1 MLNKLPRACAALPVA
16 MAVTA
21 GLTFSS
27 VNVTSNVNVAS
38 SANVTSSADVTLTA
52 TVIEIGGIGW
62 ETLDQALMES
72 TFGGTLNTPDNTFV
86 NIPWPGQLG
95 AIGESVDLAGNALY
109 DQLLTTDGPKI
120 AVGLSGSTMAI
131 NDVMRRLAVAYA
143 ADPTS
148 VPSPDE
154 VSFMVA
160 GDAERGIFPALVP
173 FFGQTIPGYNYT
185 VKPIPVTPYDITV
198 VKGEYDA
205 AADWPD
211 RPWNLLAV
219 ANAFAASGAFE
230 GFGSVHFDAIFADYT
245 KVPAKNITTAV
256 NSAGGVT
263 TTYVIPTDD
272 LPLLR
277 PLVAQGVPQSTVDTL
292 TKVLKPIVDSAY
304 SRNDWRPTSGPP
316 QGARVPRTALR
327 AVGGSDN
334 NPNPTAARAPAKAT
348 AVKATTGRASARG
361 ASGR

>member
-1 MLNKLPRACAALPVA
+1 MIVLNKLPRFCAALPVA

-21 GLTFSS
+21 GFAFSS
-27 VNVTSNVNVAS
+27 VN
-38 SANVTSSADVTLTA
+38 VTLTA

-62 ETLDQALMES
+62 ETLDQDIMES
-72 TFGGTLNTPDNTFV
+72 TFGGVLNDGVNTFV

-95 AIGESVDLAGNALY
+95 AIGESVDLASNALY
-109 DQLLTTDGPKI
+109 AELLTTPGPKI

-143 ADPTS
+143 NDPTS

-154 VSFMVA
+154 VTFMVA

-205 AADWPD
+205 AGDWPD

-219 ANAFAASGAFE
+219 ANGFAASGAFE

-245 KVPAKNITTAV
+245 TVPAKNITTTV
-256 NSAGGVT
+256 NSAGGTT
-263 TTYVIPTDD
+263 TTYLIPTAD
-272 LPLLR
+272 LPILR
-277 PLVAQGVPQSTVDTL
+277 PLIAQGVPQSTVDAL
-292 TKVLKPIVDSAY
+292 TSVLKPIVDRAY
-304 SRNDWRPTSGPP
+304 RRNDWRPAGGPP
-316 QGARVPRTALR
+316 QGIEGRQARGAEVRNAINETPVANATVAK
-327 AVGGSDN
+327 ATPVKATVAKAS
-334 NPNPTAARAPAKAT
+334 AARAA
-348 AVKATTGRASARG
+348 ARG
-361 ASGR
+361 ANAR

>member
-1 MLNKLPRACAALPVA
+1 MIVLDKLPRICAALPVA

-21 GLTFSS
+21 GLVF
-27 VNVTSNVNVAS
+27 S
-38 SANVTSSADVTLTA
+38 SANVTLTA

-62 ETLDQALMES
+62 ETLDQSIMES
-72 TFGGTLNTPDNTFV
+72 TFGGVLNDGNNTFV

-95 AIGESVDLAGNALY
+95 AIGDSVNVASDALY
-109 DQLLTTDGPKI
+109 ADLLSTPGPKI

-143 ADPTS
+143 NDPNS
-148 VPSPDE
+148 VPSPSE
-154 VSFMVA
+154 VSFIVA

-173 FFGQTIPGYNYT
+173 FFGRNIPGYNYT

-205 AADWPD
+205 AGDWPD

-230 GFGSVHFDAIFADYT
+230 GFGSVHFDAIFSDYT
-245 KVPAKNITTAV
+245 KVPAKNVTTAV

-263 TTYVIPTDD
+263 TTYLIPTPD
-272 LPLLR
+272 LPILR

-292 TKVLKPIVDSAY
+292 TAILKPLVDAAY
-304 SRNDWRPTSGPP
+304 KRNDLVPAGQAGHLPKSQAGAVV
-316 QGARVPRTALR
+316 QSARVTAVA
-327 AVGGSDN
+327 AVAATA
-334 NPNPTAARAPAKAT
+334 PTAKAT
-348 AVKATTGRASARG
+348 ASKSAAAKARRAATR
-361 ASGR
+361 

>member
-1 MLNKLPRACAALPVA
+1 

-21 GLTFSS
+21 GFAFSS
-27 VNVTSNVNVAS
+27 VN
-38 SANVTSSADVTLTA
+38 VTLTA

-62 ETLDQALMES
+62 ETLDQDIMES
-72 TFGGTLNTPDNTFV
+72 TFGGVLNDGINTFV

-95 AIGESVDLAGNALY
+95 AIGESVNAASDALY
-109 DQLLTTDGPKI
+109 TELLNTSGPKI

-143 ADPTS
+143 ADPAS
-148 VPSPDE
+148 VPSPSD

-173 FFGQTIPGYNYT
+173 FLGQTIPGYNYT
-185 VKPIPVTPYDITV
+185 VQPIPVTPYDITV
-198 VKGEYDA
+198 VKGEYDGA
-205 AADWPD
+205 GDWPD

-230 GFGSVHFDAIFADYT
+230 GFGSVHFDAIFSDYT
-245 KVPAKNITTAV
+245 KVPAKYVTTAV

-263 TTYVIPTDD
+263 TTYIIPTDD
-272 LPLLR
+272 LPILR
-277 PLVAQGVPQSTVDTL
+277 PLIAQGVPQSTVDTL

-304 SRNDWRPTSGPP
+304 ARNDWRPSSGPP
-316 QGARVPRTALR
+316 EGARVPRTAVRNGVNESQVLN
-327 AVGGSDN
+327 ATAAKATPVKA
-334 NPNPTAARAPAKAT
+334 TAARAT
-348 AVKATTGRASARG
+348 AARAAARG
-361 ASGR
+361 ATAR

>member
-1 MLNKLPRACAALPVA
+1 
-16 MAVTA
+16 
-21 GLTFSS
+21 
-27 VNVTSNVNVAS
+27 
-38 SANVTSSADVTLTA
+38 
-52 TVIEIGGIGW
+52 
-62 ETLDQALMES
+62 MEA
-72 TFGGTLNTPDNTFV
+72 TFGGVLNTPDNTFV

-95 AIGESVDLAGNALY
+95 AIGDSVNLASDALY
-109 DQLLTTDGPKI
+109 AELLATPGPKI
-120 AVGLSGSTMAI
+120 GVGLSGSTLAI

-198 VKGEYDA
+198 VKGEYDGA
-205 AADWPD
+205 GDWPD

-245 KVPAKNITTAV
+245 KVPAKYITTAV

-304 SRNDWRPTSGPP
+304 SRNDWRPASGPP
-316 QGARVPRTALR
+316 QGARVPRAAVRNGITDSQVLNATA
-327 AVGGSDN
+327 
-334 NPNPTAARAPAKAT
+334 AKAT
-348 AVKATTGRASARG
+348 AAKATAGRATSAKPTARG
-361 ASGR
+361 ATAR

>member
-1 MLNKLPRACAALPVA
+1 
-16 MAVTA
+16 
-21 GLTFSS
+21 
-27 VNVTSNVNVAS
+27 
-38 SANVTSSADVTLTA
+38 
-52 TVIEIGGIGW
+52 
-62 ETLDQALMES
+62 MEA
-72 TFGGTLNTPDNTFV
+72 TFGGVLNTPDNTFV

-95 AIGESVDLAGNALY
+95 AIGESVDLASDALY
-109 DQLLTTDGPKI
+109 TELLTTPGPKI

-143 ADPTS
+143 NDPTS

-198 VKGEYDA
+198 VKGEYDGA
-205 AADWPD
+205 GDWPD

-245 KVPAKNITTAV
+245 TVPAKNITTRV
-256 NSAGGVT
+256 NSAGGTT
-263 TTYVIPTDD
+263 TTYLIPTPD
-272 LPLLR
+272 LPILR
-277 PLVAQGVPQSTVDTL
+277 PLIAQGVPQSTVDAL
-292 TKVLKPIVDSAY
+292 TKVLKPLADLGY
-304 SRNDWRPTSGPP
+304 SRNDWRPAGGPP
-316 QGARVPRTALR
+316 QGVQGREARGTAIR
-327 AVGGSDN
+327 NDN
-334 NPNPTAARAPAKAT
+334 RVANARAAKAT
-348 AVKATTGRASARG
+348 AAKSTARG
-361 ASGR
+361 ATAR

>member
-1 MLNKLPRACAALPVA
+1 MIVLDRLPRFCAALPVA

-21 GLTFSS
+21 GFAFSS
-27 VNVTSNVNVAS
+27 VNVTLS
-38 SANVTSSADVTLTA
+38 A

-62 ETLDQALMES
+62 ETLDQDLMES
-72 TFGGTLNTPDNTFV
+72 TFGGVLNDGTNTFV

-95 AIGESVDLAGNALY
+95 AIGDSVNLASDALY
-109 DQLLTTDGPKI
+109 AELLATPGPKI
-120 AVGLSGSTMAI
+120 GVGLSGSTMAI

-148 VPSPDE
+148 VPGPDA

-198 VKGEYDA
+198 VKGEYDGA
-205 AADWPD
+205 GDWPD

-245 KVPAKNITTAV
+245 KVPAKYITTAV

-272 LPLLR
+272 LPILR
-277 PLVAQGVPQSTVDTL
+277 PLITQGVPQSTVDTL
-292 TKVLKPIVDSAY
+292 TELLKPIVDSAY

-316 QGARVPRTALR
+316 QGARVPRTAVR
-327 AVGGSDN
+327 SGPAESQSQAVG
-334 NPNPTAARAPAKAT
+334 TAAVKVS
-348 AVKATTGRASARG
+348 AVKAKAGRAAARG
-361 ASGR
+361 ATAR

>member
-1 MLNKLPRACAALPVA
+1 MIVLNKLPRFCAALPVA

-21 GLTFSS
+21 GFAFSS
-27 VNVTSNVNVAS
+27 VNVT
-38 SANVTSSADVTLTA
+38 LTA
-52 TVIEIGGIGW
+52 TVFEIGGIGW
-62 ETLDQALMES
+62 DILDQDIMEA
-72 TFGGTLNTPDNTFV
+72 TFGGVLTTPDNTYV
-86 NIPWPGQLG
+86 NIKWPGQLG
-95 AIGESVDLAGNALY
+95 AIGESVDAASNDLYAALLA
-109 DQLLTTDGPKI
+109 TPGPKI
-120 AVGLSGSTMAI
+120 GVGLSGSTMAI

-148 VPSPDE
+148 VPGPDA

-198 VKGEYDA
+198 VKGEYDGA
-205 AADWPD
+205 GDWPD

-230 GFGSVHFDAIFADYT
+230 GFGSVHKDAIFADYT
-245 KVPAKNITTAV
+245 AVPAKNITTAV

-263 TTYVIPTDD
+263 TTYIIPTDD

-277 PLVAQGVPQSTVDTL
+277 PLIAQGVPQSTVDTL
-292 TKVLKPIVDSAY
+292 TKVLKPFVDSAY
-304 SRNDWRPTSGPP
+304 SRNDWRPTDGPP
-316 QGARVPRTALR
+316 PGARLPRTAVR
-327 AVGGSDN
+327 SGPAESQSQAVG
-334 NPNPTAARAPAKAT
+334 TAAVKVS
-348 AVKATTGRASARG
+348 AVKAKAGRAAARG
-361 ASGR
+361 ATAR